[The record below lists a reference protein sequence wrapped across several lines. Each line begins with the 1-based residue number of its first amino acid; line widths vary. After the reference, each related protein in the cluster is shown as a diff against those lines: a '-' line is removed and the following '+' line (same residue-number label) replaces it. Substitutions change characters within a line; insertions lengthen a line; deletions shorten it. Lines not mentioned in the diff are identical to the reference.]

1 MQRMGAQFRVQD
13 GMCEAAAGTGGRRGW
28 VMNSHPG
35 RLLHIS
41 RTTSSQILKGV
52 IARLTNE
59 SSLNFKIAPLVKLRE
74 ISMATTAQREE
85 MEKQGTSR
93 KVEDKRFGCV
103 NYCRFVGESCRDGV

>member
-1 MQRMGAQFRVQD
+1 
-13 GMCEAAAGTGGRRGW
+13 
-28 VMNSHPG
+28 MNSHPG

-74 ISMATTAQREE
+74 ISMATAAHRKE
-85 MEKQGTSR
+85 MEKQGTYSR

-103 NYCRFVGESCRDGV
+103 NYSRFVGGSCRDGL